1 MVYRTGRAVMAAR
14 DNRIAAESVGISATK
29 YKLMA
34 FVTSAVLAGAAGAL
48 YAMNYSSI
56 AAKKFDFNTSILIL
70 VYVVLGGLGNIRGS
84 VIAAALLYVLPELL
98 RDFYDYRMLIYAIV
112 LILVMQATNN
122 PTMKR
127 FFASAKEKLTP
138 GRKERAAL

>member
-1 MVYRTGRAVMAAR
+1 LYRSKL
-14 DNRIAAESVGISATK
+14 NEKLQESLA
-29 YKLMA
+29 
-34 FVTSAVLAGAAGAL
+34 AVLP
-48 YAMNYSSI
+48 
-56 AAKKFDFNTSILIL
+56 IL
-70 VYVVLGGLGNIRGS
+70 
-84 VIAAALLYVLPELL
+84 
-98 RDFYDYRMLIYAIV
+98 AIV

>member
-1 MVYRTGRAVMAAR
+1 MFFHIRLNICYIYSC
-14 DNRIAAESVGISATK
+14 DLCS
-29 YKLMA
+29 
-34 FVTSAVLAGAAGAL
+34 AL
-48 YAMNYSSI
+48 YDKDLFFFIISSVR
-56 AAKKFDFNTSILIL
+56 L
-70 VYVVLGGLGNIRGS
+70 VYSAKNAVGS
-84 VIAAALLYVLPELL
+84 VISAIVLTVLPEAL
-98 RDFYDYRMLIYAIV
+98 REVADYRMLVYAIV

>member
-1 MVYRTGRAVMAAR
+1 MYTSG
-14 DNRIAAESVGISATK
+14 DGEFFTK
-29 YKLMA
+29 
-34 FVTSAVLAGAAGAL
+34 
-48 YAMNYSSI
+48 
-56 AAKKFDFNTSILIL
+56 
-70 VYVVLGGLGNIRGS
+70 
-84 VIAAALLYVLPELL
+84 
-98 RDFYDYRMLIYAIV
+98 RMLVYAIV